1 MAELQSRLSE
11 IHSGGRRGEAPKTF
25 SPAAVLPPMKSS
37 NTGIRNI
44 AHVDPGKT
52 TLIDAMLS

>member
-1 MAELQSRLSE
+1 
-11 IHSGGRRGEAPKTF
+11 
-25 SPAAVLPPMKSS
+25 MKSS